1 MSKIWLYFFNIL
13 LSVDRFANSVLGGSP
28 EMTISGRMGRD
39 IAENKC
45 ALCKPICA
53 VLNWMQSNHCAKVA
67 AEEAIFGSDAV
78 DKHD

>member
-1 MSKIWLYFFNIL
+1 MNKIGQYLFNIL
-13 LSVDRFANSVLGGSP
+13 LSLDRLANTILGGSP
-28 EMTISGRMGRD
+28 EMTLSGRMGRD

-67 AEEAIFGSDAV
+67 AEEAIYGADAV